1 MQPACVSIT
10 KAEDKPIADS
20 YLVKLKE
27 GADVEGH
34 LDWIQGQ
41 SRKYTG
47 TLYKCKVE
55 YRYEN
60 IRGYAAYL
68 SGPALD
74 ELTKRDDV
82 QAIYENCEVEPET
95 TE

>member
-1 MQPACVSIT
+1 MQPTCVSIT
-10 KAEDKPIADS
+10 KAEDKPIVDS

-34 LDWIQGQ
+34 LDWIQGR

-47 TLYKCKVE
+47 TSCKCKFE

-60 IRGYAAYL
+60 IRGYAVYL
-68 SGPALD
+68 RPALD

-82 QAIYENCEVEPET
+82 QAIYENCEVKPES